1 MFMDV
6 SSGRLEGQNSP
17 DQEGSDNRAA
27 SEIRVPGTA
36 WFCLRTQPKH
46 EHIAAAHLKKELEIE
61 VYLPRIQ
68 FKRASRKGPISFT
81 EALFPGYLFARFEPV
96 ACARKVAYA
105 QGVREIVRFGGHW
118 PVIPAE
124 IIEDLR
130 RIVGAEKVHVI
141 PDDFAPGETVV
152 VAGGAFHNLRGVVTR
167 VMPGRERV
175 AVLFDLLGR
184 LSAVEVPC
192 CSLVREGGERA
203 RMVIGDW

>member
-6 SSGRLEGQNSP
+6 SNGRFEGHNSP

-27 SEIRVPGTA
+27 NEMRVPGTA

-68 FKRASRKGPISFT
+68 FKRVSRKGPISFT

-96 ACARKVAYA
+96 SCARKVAYA
-105 QGVREIVRFGGHW
+105 QGVREIVRFGDHW
-118 PVIPAE
+118 PVIPGE
-124 IIEDLR
+124 LIEDLR

-192 CSLVREGGERA
+192 HALVREGGERV
-203 RMVIGDW
+203 RM